1 MKNLSYFA
9 FAMFSMFT
17 LSMSVNAA
25 KQCKVDAVSRTNQ
38 VIKDEG
44 EDKDFSKQ
52 ISRMQGTILNEYKE
66 D

>member
-9 FAMFSMFT
+9 FAMISIFT
-17 LSMSVNAA
+17 LSMSANAD
-25 KQCKVDAVSRTNQ
+25 QQKVEAVARTNQ
-38 VIKDEG
+38 VIRDRG

-52 ISRMQGTILNEYKE
+52 IMRMQGTILNKYKE